1 MIVAEF
7 SLVPMGTGTSAS
19 QYIRAVQDM
28 LRGAGI
34 NFVPGPMSTS
44 IEAASFP
51 EIFEL
56 VEKAN
61 HLLAEM
67 GAKRIITSLKL
78 DFRLDKEIS
87 IQSKLSALEK

>member
-7 SLVPMGTGTSAS
+7 SLVPLGTGTSAS
-19 QYIRAVQDM
+19 HYIKAVQDM
-28 LRGAGI
+28 LRGAGMK
-34 NFVPGPMSTS
+34 FVPGPMSTS
-44 IEAASFP
+44 IEAESFT

-61 HLLAEM
+61 HVLSEM

-78 DFRLDKEIS
+78 DYRLDKELS
-87 IQSKLSALEK
+87 IQSKLSALER